1 MITFEKG
8 IVERMISQARQELPN
23 ECCGILAGRKNGDDI
38 EIIEIYPVKNI
49 DESPEHF
56 SMDPKEQ
63 FQVYYTIR
71 DRGLKLLGNYHSH
84 PETPSRPSRED
95 IRLAHDPEAVY
106 GILSLAEAEPVL
118 KFFYI
123 KEGLPAELT
132 LSIKEYGESD
142 GI

>member
-1 MITFEKG
+1 MRGGEQMIILEKG
-8 IVERMISQARQELPN
+8 IIERMTSQARQELPN
-23 ECCGILAGRKNGDDI
+23 ECCGILAGRKNGEDI
-38 EIIEIYPVKNI
+38 EIIEIYPMKNI

-63 FQVYYTIR
+63 FQVYYDIR

-84 PETPSRPSRED
+84 PETPSRPSQED

-106 GILSLAEAEPVL
+106 AILSLAGSDPVL

-132 LSIKEYGESD
+132 LSVKE
-142 GI
+142 